1 MEIFMR
7 LAIILGAN
15 QVISHGFGVF
25 LFAALFPL
33 MRDALDMTYWHLTL
47 TGVATQIAYLAGAL
61 CVSIL
66 GRIISAERLILLT
79 AGGAT
84 LLLAGL
90 SQVAEPVII
99 IVLLFLLAF
108 SAAGCWG
115 AIVGLISQ
123 YADKQNAATSL
134 SVAGSGTAWG
144 YGINGLIL
152 LWWVPVFGWQSVW
165 ILTAGIA
172 GLIFL
177 TTLYMMRSLSS
188 VSTRQPEKLSE
199 SELNMLSVRQLIMA
213 CLTEHRALFSCLI
226 YFQIGLTCITFTS
239 WLNTR
244 LDEVDPSGFQG
255 AITWSVIGI
264 SGMLAGILIGRVADK
279 KGHEVALL
287 LAASGYA
294 AGLLAFSF
302 NPLQFAV
309 IAGAGYGMIYFPVW
323 GVVSS
328 WLAQRYSPV
337 ATMQLSG
344 VGMIASAIGGSLG
357 NIIAG
362 QILNQTGSLTLLY
375 DFLAF
380 AGCVTVV
387 LVGGICWHKS
397 KGEVTARLNSLS

>member
-1 MEIFMR
+1 MQ

-15 QVISHGFGVF
+15 QVVSHGFGVF

-33 MRDALDMTYWHLTL
+33 MRDALDMTHWHLTL

-66 GRIISAERLILLT
+66 GRIVSAERLILLT

-84 LLLAGL
+84 LLLASL

-108 SAAGCWG
+108 SAAVCWG

-177 TTLYMMRSLSS
+177 TTIYMMRSLSGI
-188 VSTRQPEKLSE
+188 STRQPEKLSE
-199 SELNMLSVRQLIMA
+199 SELDTLSVRQLIMA
-213 CLTEHRALFSCLI
+213 CLTEYRALFSCLI
-226 YFQIGLTCITFTS
+226 YFLIGLTCITFTS

-255 AITWSVIGI
+255 GITWSVIGI
-264 SGMLAGILIGRVADK
+264 SGMLAGLLIGRVADK

-328 WLAQRYSPV
+328 WLSQRYSPV

-375 DFLAF
+375 DFLAL
-380 AGCVTVV
+380 AGCITVV
-387 LVGGICWHKS
+387 LAGGGCWHKS
-397 KGEVTARLNSLS
+397 KGEVIARINSLS